1 MFEKVSVAI
10 TKVLEDKKIIQ
21 SSTKEVC
28 AYGLRQIFSTIL
40 NAGTMLLI
48 GFLMQMLIEA
58 ILFTVIYIPVR
69 VYAGGYHASTPQR
82 CWAFSAI
89 MLWIDNVM
97 DCIVYR
103 KIHAPNVFLG
113 DYNIVVDRLHRC
125 FFAVAGRRSK

>member
-10 TKVLEDKKIIQ
+10 TEVLEDKKIIQ

-28 AYGLRQIFSTIL
+28 AYGLRQIFSTIF

-69 VYAGGYHASTPQR
+69 VYAGGYHA
-82 CWAFSAI
+82 AA
-89 MLWIDNVM
+89 MLGIFCDNVM
-97 DCIVYR
+97 DCTVYR

-113 DYNIVVDRLHRC
+113 DYNIVVDSLHRC
-125 FFAVAGRRSK
+125 FFAVAGGRSK